1 MNRAFIIAILC
12 FLCFS
17 FLGHAKPKSTYVY
30 KLELS
35 GQLEEYVVKP
45 KRFVININLMPQK
58 KKIGLNDILR
68 NIAYAKYNDKIG
80 GIFLSD
86 GSLKG
91 GFAAM
96 REIREALIDFKK
108 SGKFIY
114 AYADNFTQSNYYLA
128 SVADK
133 LMLNPYGSLD
143 IKGLASTS
151 YFYKNALEKAGVE
164 MEVVKVGSYKSAVEP
179 FTSMSMS
186 DSNREQVSVYLGSVW
201 GTVCKEMEASRKL
214 KGTNINEVA
223 NQFAGLT
230 PTATLRKQNL
240 VDTLVFSN
248 VADTLILKMNPA
260 KYKMKVLSH
269 DRLTKMSRRMPNDK
283 NKIAVLYLSGNIGSG
298 KKDLN
303 GKTIADVYQSL
314 ANNSSIKAVVV
325 RVNSPG
331 GSAFESEKMHHLL
344 SMLKAKKPLVVSM
357 SNYAASG
364 GYYISCM
371 AHKIVAQPT
380 TITGSIGIFGIL
392 PNAQKLMQK
401 VGVGVDGVS
410 THTMSDSYTGKRSMT
425 DLERAKMQAT
435 INEGYELFVKRCAE
449 GRGLSVDSLKSLAQ
463 GRVWTGADAKARGL
477 VDELGGLETAINE
490 AAKLAKI
497 STFKTISVIPKPS
510 KGSAGFANAME
521 EPISELIEQSTHAD
535 FIQLLLNLDNMKAQD
550 RIQARLFTE
559 IDQ

>member
-1 MNRAFIIAILC
+1 MNRIFIISFFCL
-12 FLCFS
+12 FS
-17 FLGHAKPKSTYVY
+17 FVFSSYAKPKSTYVY

-45 KRFVININLMPQK
+45 KRFSFTINLMPPK
-58 KKIGLNDILR
+58 KKIGLRDILR
-68 NIAYAKYNDKIG
+68 NIDYAKKNKKIG

-91 GFAAM
+91 GYAAM

-114 AYADNFTQSNYYLA
+114 AYADNYSQSNYYLA

-133 LMLNPYGSLD
+133 LMVNPYGSID
-143 IKGLASTS
+143 VKGIASS
-151 YFYKNALEKAGVE
+151 NYFYKNALEKAGVE
-164 MEVVKVGSYKSAVEP
+164 VEVVKVGSYKSAVEP

-186 DSNREQVSVYLGSVW
+186 DSNREQVSVYLNSIW
-201 GTVCKEMEASRKL
+201 ATVCKEIEASRKL
-214 KGTNINEVA
+214 KDTNINEVA

-230 PTATLRKQNL
+230 PNATLQKQNL

-248 VADTLILKMNPA
+248 VADTIINKINPA
-260 KYKMKVLSH
+260 KYKIKSISH
-269 DRLTKMSRRMPNDK
+269 EKLTKKSRRMPSDN

-303 GKTIADVYQSL
+303 GKTIADVYKSL
-314 ANNSSIKAVVV
+314 ANNSFIKAVVL

-331 GSAFESEKMHHLL
+331 GDAFESEKMHHLL

-380 TITGSIGIFGIL
+380 TITGSIGIFGML

-410 THTMSDSYTGKRSMT
+410 TNAMSDSYNGKRPMNEM
-425 DLERAKMQAT
+425 ERSKLQAK
-435 INEGYELFVKRCAE
+435 INEGYELFVNRCAE
-449 GRGLSVDSLKSLAQ
+449 GRGLSVDSLKALAQ
-463 GRVWTGADAKARGL
+463 GRVWTGTDAKARGL
-477 VDELGGLETAINE
+477 VDELGGLDIALKE

-497 STFKTISVIPKPS
+497 SSYKIITVIPHPS
-510 KGSAGFANAME
+510 KRSAGFANTME
-521 EPISELIEQSTHAD
+521 EPISELIEQSVHAD
-535 FIQLLLNLDNMKAQD
+535 FIKLLFNSDNMKAQD